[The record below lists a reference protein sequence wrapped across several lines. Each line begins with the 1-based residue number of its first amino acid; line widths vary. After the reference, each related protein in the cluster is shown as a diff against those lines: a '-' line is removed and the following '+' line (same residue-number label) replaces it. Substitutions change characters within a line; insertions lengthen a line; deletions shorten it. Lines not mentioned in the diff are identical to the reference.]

1 VSQEKQSHFLENILL
16 NSSPS
21 KYHPLSFFTDSNVNN
36 VKMQFIES
44 LCPPALLYL
53 VYIAVQVGLDLSLG
67 MWITSAV
74 KIVAGIAGVVIL
86 DGFCDVDLGIVS
98 WVIMA
103 MPFVIVALGT
113 SIAMGLQLDRTITT
127 IAREHFTGKPSEV
140 KAGEPP
146 ASTTSSY

>member
-1 VSQEKQSHFLENILL
+1 
-16 NSSPS
+16 
-21 KYHPLSFFTDSNVNN
+21 
-36 VKMQFIES
+36 MQFIES

-53 VYIAVQVGLDLSLG
+53 IYIAVQVGLDLSLG

-74 KIVAGIAGVVIL
+74 KIVAGIAGVIIL

-103 MPFVIVALGT
+103 MPFVIVAVGT

-127 IAREHFTGKPSEV
+127 IAREHFTGKVDDV